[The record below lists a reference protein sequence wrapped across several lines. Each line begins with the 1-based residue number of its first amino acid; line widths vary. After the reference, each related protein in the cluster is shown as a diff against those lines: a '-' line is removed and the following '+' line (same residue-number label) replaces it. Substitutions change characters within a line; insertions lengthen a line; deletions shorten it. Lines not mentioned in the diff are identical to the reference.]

1 MKKLFAVLFVAAL
14 CVAMAITASAEL
26 YSPEYYGVK
35 PVNPGDITLDGK
47 VDEAY
52 GDPIFYYVA
61 DKDIP
66 VEEAGDLASTANWYF
81 TQDQSEENLFLLKK
95 SDNYVY
101 GYAAWSENAL
111 YLCFDTNIEGWH
123 MEGVAADGSDMWK
136 AYCFQVGFFDFNNDS
151 NVDWGVGVAQDG
163 HVLQYNFG
171 QNKGSGKTTMIDGV
185 TDYDAQAVRDG
196 NHIIYEYELTW
207 DVFLSFK
214 PTANDY
220 IGMDVCLDLCN
231 ISKGGPQRCLTF
243 VNTNYHERNSANARK
258 MYFLES
264 ADADVETIVA
274 AAENKKEM
282 TGDEHTVPAFGC
294 NEEMGGFVLD
304 TENKQSGYACLTRE
318 VGQGFVSEFK
328 LPAAIDVSKMD
339 TFEFDLYVSDI
350 ALFDK
355 FAGAGMNSGF
365 EITSSGKCDNEETAW
380 NLKGI
385 RENNKGG
392 EIKQGWNHIILPL
405 TSGGKTGETNFGA
418 VNYFR
423 FFMVN
428 EAEDTG
434 ITVKLDNFKFTDY
447 VAAST
452 AAIQAEADAAIE
464 KINAINEL
472 TAENYK
478 TEGKNVS
485 PARRAYEKLSD
496 EAKALVPADVLKKL
510 TDAEAKLDELKN
522 PPATDAPAT
531 EAPGT
536 EATGDKE
543 TEAPKNTDDNKSNT
557 GLIIGIVAAVVI
569 IAAVVAILLAKKK
582 K

>member
-1 MKKLFAVLFVAAL
+1 MKKLFAVLFAAAL
-14 CVAMAITASAEL
+14 CVVLSISASAEL

-66 VEEAGDLASTANWYF
+66 VEEAGEIGSTANWYF

-101 GYAAWSENAL
+101 GYAAWSDNAL

-151 NVDWGVGVAQDG
+151 NVDWGVGVAEDG

-171 QNKGSGKTTMIDGV
+171 MNNGSGKPTMISGV
-185 TDYDAQAVRDG
+185 TDYDAQVVRDG
-196 NHIIYEYELTW
+196 DHVIYEYELTW

-243 VNTNYHERNSANARK
+243 VNTNYHERKSENARK
-258 MYFLES
+258 MYFLAEGAS
-264 ADADVETIVA
+264 LEDVVS

-282 TGDEHTVPAFGC
+282 TADEHNIPAFGC
-294 NEEMGGFVLD
+294 NEDVSGFVID
-304 TENKQSGYACLTRE
+304 TENKKSGYACLTRE
-318 VGQGFVSEFK
+318 VGKGFVSEFK

-355 FAGAGMNSGF
+355 FAAGGMDSGF
-365 EITSSGKCDNEETAW
+365 EITSAGTSDKEETAW
-380 NLKGI
+380 HLKDI
-385 RENNKGG
+385 KENNKGG

-405 TSGGKTGETNFGA
+405 STGAKTGDTNFGA

-447 VAAST
+447 VAVAT
-452 AAIQAEADAAIE
+452 AAIQAEADEAIA
-464 KINAINEL
+464 KINKIAEL
-472 TAENYK
+472 TADNYK
-478 TEGKNVS
+478 EEGKNVS
-485 PARRAYEKLSD
+485 PARRAYDKLSD

-531 EAPGT
+531 DAPGT
-536 EATGDKE
+536 EAGGKE
-543 TEAPKNTDDNKSNT
+543 TDAPKNNGEKSNT
-557 GLIIGIVAAVVI
+557 GLIIGIVAAVVVV
-569 IAAVVAILLAKKK
+569 AAVVAILLAKKK